1 VASNGRQSPY
11 WFARHSRSVI
21 FLIVTLALVGT
32 FIAFTIPVA
41 VFPATN
47 FPRILIGVDNGVM
60 PIDQMMVTITRPLE
74 EAVNSVPGLQNVRSV
89 TSRGSAG
96 IDLFF
101 TWDVD
106 MFQTLRYVNATLS
119 RVQAELPA
127 SAKIEAHRMTFA
139 SFPIMGYS
147 LTSNTMEPTKLW
159 EMATYEIKPRL
170 NRLDGVSTVVIQGGQ
185 EPEFHIIPDPAKLL
199 VAGVTVPDI
208 LVFAAPAVAQP
219 APGYSVV
226 RTMLLGGDGG
236 WDYVYADSG
245 ARRLYIARA
254 TRFMVVDLDSSK
266 LVAEIPDTPGAHGV
280 ALVPDLG
287 IGFTSNGRENT
298 SSVFDLK
305 TLKASEKIKTG
316 EGPDAI
322 VYDPASGN
330 VFTMDGHGKSAS
342 VIDPKSR
349 KAVATIPLSGK
360 PETPVPDGKGRMYIN
375 IESKGTIA
383 VVDSKA
389 DKVIAEWP
397 MAGCDEPS
405 GLDMDLDTG
414 NLFAACGNKLI
425 AIVDSKTG
433 NLITTIP
440 TGDGSD
446 GLAFDP
452 KAKLAVTSNGEGNMS
467 FVGKRGGKYALIENV
482 AIRRA
487 RAPSGLTR
495 PPASS

>member
-1 VASNGRQSPY
+1 MKTR
-11 WFARHSRSVI
+11 FAN
-21 FLIVTLALVGT
+21 LILCST
-32 FIAFTIPVA
+32 VA
-41 VFPATN
+41 VF
-47 FPRILIGVDNGVM
+47 
-60 PIDQMMVTITRPLE
+60 
-74 EAVNSVPGLQNVRSV
+74 
-89 TSRGSAG
+89 
-96 IDLFF
+96 
-101 TWDVD
+101 
-106 MFQTLRYVNATLS
+106 
-119 RVQAELPA
+119 
-127 SAKIEAHRMTFA
+127 
-139 SFPIMGYS
+139 
-147 LTSNTMEPTKLW
+147 
-159 EMATYEIKPRL
+159 
-170 NRLDGVSTVVIQGGQ
+170 VSTC
-185 EPEFHIIPDPAKLL
+185 
-199 VAGVTVPDI
+199 
-208 LVFAAPAVAQP
+208 VFAAPAVAQA
-219 APGYSVV
+219 APGYTVV

-254 TRFMVVDLDSSK
+254 TRFMVADLDSGK

-305 TLKASEKIKTG
+305 TLKVSEKIKTG

-330 VFTMDGHGKSAS
+330 VFTMNGHGKSAS

-349 KAVATIPLSGK
+349 KVVATIPLSGK

-375 IESKGTIA
+375 IEDKGTIA

-389 DKVIAEWP
+389 NKVVAEWP
-397 MAGCDEPS
+397 MAGCDEPT

-414 NLFAACGNKLI
+414 DLFAACGNKLM

-433 NLITTIP
+433 KLIATIP

-467 FVGKRGGKYALIENV
+467 FVGKRDGKYVLIENV
-482 AIRRA
+482 PTKKGA
-487 RAPSGLTR
+487 RTITFDTSTGRMLTVSADMGPAPKPSAENPRGR
-495 PPASS
+495 PSPLPNSFVVIAVGKK

>member
-1 VASNGRQSPY
+1 
-11 WFARHSRSVI
+11 
-21 FLIVTLALVGT
+21 
-32 FIAFTIPVA
+32 
-41 VFPATN
+41 
-47 FPRILIGVDNGVM
+47 
-60 PIDQMMVTITRPLE
+60 
-74 EAVNSVPGLQNVRSV
+74 
-89 TSRGSAG
+89 
-96 IDLFF
+96 
-101 TWDVD
+101 
-106 MFQTLRYVNATLS
+106 
-119 RVQAELPA
+119 
-127 SAKIEAHRMTFA
+127 
-139 SFPIMGYS
+139 
-147 LTSNTMEPTKLW
+147 
-159 EMATYEIKPRL
+159 
-170 NRLDGVSTVVIQGGQ
+170 
-185 EPEFHIIPDPAKLL
+185 
-199 VAGVTVPDI
+199 
-208 LVFAAPAVAQP
+208 
-219 APGYSVV
+219 
-226 RTMLLGGDGG
+226 
-236 WDYVYADSG
+236 
-245 ARRLYIARA
+245 
-254 TRFMVVDLDSSK
+254 MVVDLDSSK

-349 KAVATIPLSGK
+349 KAVATIALSGK

-375 IESKGTIA
+375 IEDKNTIA

-389 DKVIAEWP
+389 NKVIAEWP

-467 FVGKRGGKYALIENV
+467 FVGKRGGKYAENV
-482 AIRRA
+482 ATKKGA
-487 RAPSGLTR
+487 RTIGFDPSTGQFLTVTADFGPAPKPSPDNPRGR
-495 PPASS
+495 PPVLPNSFVVIAVGKK